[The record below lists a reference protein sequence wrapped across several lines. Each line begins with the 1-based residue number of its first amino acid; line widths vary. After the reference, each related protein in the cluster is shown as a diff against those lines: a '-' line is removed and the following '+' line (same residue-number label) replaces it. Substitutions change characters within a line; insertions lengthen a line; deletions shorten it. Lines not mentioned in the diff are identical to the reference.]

1 MGKMQTNL
9 SNAEE
14 ALFILLKDITDK
26 SDEEINKLTFKFLDQ
41 IQKKLSK
48 KNYDELNFEV
58 LDKAAHS
65 QPIYINKISY
75 ISLCEHHMLPF
86 HGSANIAVFPKKHI
100 LGISKFSDIV
110 SHLSND
116 LTLQENL
123 TERIALFIHET
134 VDADGVFVKMSGKHL
149 CSDLLNSKNSSEEV
163 ITTFSTGVYELD
175 FSLRNEAILNF
186 S

>member
-1 MGKMQTNL
+1 MSEVQTNL
-9 SNAEE
+9 IQAQES
-14 ALFILLKDITDK
+14 LFFLLKEITDK
-26 SDEEINKLTFKFLDQ
+26 SDEEIKNLSVKFLDQ
-41 IQKKLSK
+41 VQKKLSNK
-48 KNYDELNFEV
+48 SDETLIFESLKEV
-58 LDKAAHS
+58 THN
-65 QPIYINKISY
+65 QPIYINGISY

-86 HGSANIAVFPKKHI
+86 HGSVNIAVFPKKNI

-116 LTLQENL
+116 LTLQEKL
-123 TERIALFIHET
+123 TEKIASFIHKT
-134 VDADGVFVKMSGKHL
+134 IDADGVFVKISGKHL

>member
-1 MGKMQTNL
+1 MGKIQINF

-26 SDEEINKLTFKFLDQ
+26 SDEEIGKLAFKFLDQ
-41 IQKKLSK
+41 IQKKLSNK
-48 KNYDELNFEV
+48 SDSELNFEI
-58 LDKAAHS
+58 LDKTVHN
-65 QPIYINKISY
+65 QPIYINGISY

-86 HGSANIAVFPKKHI
+86 HGSVNIAILPKRNI

-110 SHLSND
+110 NHLSNN
-116 LTLQENL
+116 LTLQEKL
-123 TERIALFIHET
+123 TERIASFIHET
-134 VDADGVFVKMSGKHL
+134 LDADGVFVKMSGKHL
-149 CSDLLNSKNSSEEV
+149 CADLLNTKNSSDDV